1 MQPEPD
7 VEPLT
12 KVCTD
17 ALGGAE
23 PWITR
28 LVAFVIPSEDESP
41 VSVAG
46 VSERLVGAAVL
57 CGTVVVVVGAIVVVV
72 GAMVVVVGG
81 IVVDGGVVVDG
92 GYVIGGTVV
101 VVVVVDG
108 VSTATGA
115 TIGFGGEYEQ
125 PDNCTG

>member
-1 MQPEPD
+1 MQPEPEA
-7 VEPLT
+7 EPLT

-46 VSERLVGAAVL
+46 VSERLVGAAVPW
-57 CGTVVVVVGAIVVVV
+57 GT
-72 GAMVVVVGG
+72 
-81 IVVDGGVVVDG
+81 
-92 GYVIGGTVV
+92 

-115 TIGFGGEYEQ
+115 TIGFGGVYEQ
-125 PDNCTG
+125 PDNCTGREIEIVAWTFVPTRTRTRDDRVRSRDEHTCTEPVADVLV